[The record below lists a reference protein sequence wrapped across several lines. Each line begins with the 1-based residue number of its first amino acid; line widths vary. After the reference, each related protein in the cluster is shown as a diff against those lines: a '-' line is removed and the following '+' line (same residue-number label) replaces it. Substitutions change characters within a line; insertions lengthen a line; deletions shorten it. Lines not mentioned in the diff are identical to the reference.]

1 MHALLPS
8 ERCCLGVGK
17 HIGGRTVH
25 DDSPLEVQFVEVMTL
40 EIYSLKT
47 QNLSSAGSTVLLNNM
62 SHGYV

>member
-1 MHALLPS
+1 M
-8 ERCCLGVGK
+8 
-17 HIGGRTVH
+17 H